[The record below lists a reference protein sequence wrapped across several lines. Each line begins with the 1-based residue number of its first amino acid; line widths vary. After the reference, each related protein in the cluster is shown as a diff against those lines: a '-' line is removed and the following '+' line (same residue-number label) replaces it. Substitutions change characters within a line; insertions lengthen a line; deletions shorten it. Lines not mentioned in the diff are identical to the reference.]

1 MVLPQPQVTAE
12 VQHQQA
18 VHDWLMA
25 TAGVTEQ
32 QYQPNPLTQ
41 QLNTLQEEIFCF
53 AKTTTGICENF
64 LSDHISL
71 ALTVYL

>member
-1 MVLPQPQVTAE
+1 MTAE

-32 QYQPNPLTQ
+32 QYQLNPLTQ
-41 QLNTLQEEIFCF
+41 QLNTLDARGDFCF
-53 AKTTTGICENF
+53 AETSTSICENF
-64 LSDHISL
+64 LSDHVSL